1 MKILFLFIVA
11 ALLLF
16 PKETQNQVVADPY
29 KLEWERFCKVW
40 MSYVNKY
47 PKAMHA
53 GCCEI
58 DHPSNDIL
66 KEGWE
71 GESLLLCDYCDG
83 EFCYG

>member
-1 MKILFLFIVA
+1 MKYLFLFIVA
-11 ALLLF
+11 AVILF
-16 PKETQNQVVADPY
+16 PKETQNQTTDIY

-58 DHPSNDIL
+58 NHPSNDIL

-71 GESLLLCDYCDG
+71 GESLLN
-83 EFCYG
+83 CYG